1 MKLAKQIDHEDNPR
15 ESGVRPRALPPTSA
29 MVEANERLVEAL
41 VLAEQAQEAA
51 ERREDELRQ
60 VGVFRERL
68 IGIVGHD
75 LRNPLNAMMIGANLL
90 SSSKNLSDAELEV
103 VRSFVNSGKRMKH
116 IIAQLLDFTR
126 ARLGGGFPIAP
137 MRLHLPTVV
146 LRVVEELRIVTGRKI
161 IVHESGLLDGQWDPG
176 RLSAAFANVLAN
188 AAEHAFPETPLEI
201 ELHGDEHVITVDITN
216 EGNAIP
222 PEVLQSL
229 FEPFRQ
235 MDPLAHREQGNV
247 GLGLYIA
254 HESIRSH
261 GGHIH
266 ASSSGGRTTFTLV
279 FPRLVLPFVPSV

>member
-1 MKLAKQIDHEDNPR
+1 MNPAKQMNRERGPR
-15 ESGVRPRALPPTSA
+15 DSGIRPRLLLPTA
-29 MVEANERLVEAL
+29 EMVAANERLIEAL

-51 ERREDELRQ
+51 ERRERELRE

-90 SSSKNLSDAELEV
+90 ASSKSLNDSEREV
-103 VRSFVNSGKRMKH
+103 VRSFINSGKRMKH

-126 ARLGGGFPIAP
+126 ARLGGGFPISP
-137 MRLHLPTVV
+137 MELHMPTVV
-146 LRVVEELRIVTGRKI
+146 MRVVDELRIVTGRKI
-161 IVHESGLLDGQWDPG
+161 VVRESGILDGEWDPG
-176 RLSAAFANVLAN
+176 RISAAFANVLSN
-188 AAEHAFPETPLEI
+188 AAEHAFPDTPIEI
-201 ELHGDEHVITVDITN
+201 VLQGDADVITADVTN

-222 PEVLQSL
+222 PDVVHSL

-235 MDPLAHREQGNV
+235 LDPLAHRENGNV

-254 HESIRSH
+254 HESIRAH

-266 ASSSGGRTTFTLV
+266 ASSCGGLTTFTFV
-279 FPRLVLPFVPSV
+279 FPRITPSR